1 MPRCYTE
8 AMDDRTKTLAAIT
21 VIVGV
26 LLFVALVVGVMVSGS
41 KVLSP
46 VPDDNAIRII
56 FVSPSPL
63 PTISPTPLTSP
74 TATPKAKK

>member
-1 MPRCYTE
+1 
-8 AMDDRTKTLAAIT
+8 MDDRTRTLAAIT

-26 LLFVALVVGVMVSGS
+26 LLLVALVVGVMVSGN

-56 FVSPSPL
+56 FVSPSPI
-63 PTISPTPLTSP
+63 PTLTPTPLVSP
-74 TATPKAKK
+74 TATPKSRK